1 MQLSTVKHQGT
12 WTKASSAVLATS
24 STAWETSSRRP
35 ARLTR
40 WLPFRRR
47 KLLRRPKQRG
57 ANAKR
62 NSPPS
67 MCLASHTPHHNT
79 QEHITK
85 HSQHPNMSC
94 TLNTHTHC
102 GSDLT
107 RREKQYLNLNTW
119 KKHEKTISKISSAI
133 VPVRCRA
140 PYGWTWA
147 CSCFPSKTCGSLRI
161 CCVQQPGR
169 LCNPNSMKAVALWLG
184 EAKRLHDG
192 HASWRNPLTGNVILV
207 FFLLGRG
214 HALTY
219 PCLPWTNRSIG
230 WQGSKGWKA
239 FHTSPNPCPTS
250 RYESHWKSA
259 LAPWNPHVKLIEER
273 VCAMLLLPQFETG
286 FLWRNWK
293 YLAAHWFAKRRRQT
307 APKRTGVSSNHLVFR
322 GELPVLGDL
331 RGVFIRTL
339 EPQQPI

>member
-62 NSPPS
+62 NTPPS

-94 TLNTHTHC
+94 TIHTHTHILLVR
-102 GSDLT
+102 SDPQGKA
-107 RREKQYLNLNTW
+107 RSKHM
-119 KKHEKTISKISSAI
+119 KKHEKTISIISSAI

-147 CSCFPSKTCGSLRI
+147 CSCFPSKTRGSLRI

-192 HASWRNPLTGNVILV
+192 HASWRNPLTGNVFLV
-207 FFLLGRG
+207 FFFWGG
-214 HALTY
+214 GM
-219 PCLPWTNRSIG
+219 P
-230 WQGSKGWKA
+230 
-239 FHTSPNPCPTS
+239 
-250 RYESHWKSA
+250 
-259 LAPWNPHVKLIEER
+259 
-273 VCAMLLLPQFETG
+273 
-286 FLWRNWK
+286 
-293 YLAAHWFAKRRRQT
+293 
-307 APKRTGVSSNHLVFR
+307 
-322 GELPVLGDL
+322 
-331 RGVFIRTL
+331 
-339 EPQQPI
+339 